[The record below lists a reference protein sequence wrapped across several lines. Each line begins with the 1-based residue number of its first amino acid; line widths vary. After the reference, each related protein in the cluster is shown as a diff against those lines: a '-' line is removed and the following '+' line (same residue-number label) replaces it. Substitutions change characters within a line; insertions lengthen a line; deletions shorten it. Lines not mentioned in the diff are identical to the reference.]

1 MNNSIRDCLDREYG
15 RREMGGVRRK
25 PIVAR
30 TSYKEYLIG
39 VMSVTE
45 EDSARQKLDLARRI
59 APLCNE
65 LNLIFNKAISM

>member
-1 MNNSIRDCLDREYG
+1 
-15 RREMGGVRRK
+15 MGGVRRK

-65 LNLIFNKAISM
+65 LNLIFNAV